1 MKAVI
6 EYFDR
11 TGKIVTFTDETTGVK
26 SYSVEV
32 ETALAPSSFTTELAK
47 QLARRE
53 APGFFRYAFQNYIAR
68 ITFPDL
74 DGEAPVLV
82 GL

>member
-1 MKAVI
+1 MKAMI

-11 TGKIVTFTDETTGVK
+11 TGKVVSFTDEETGAK
-26 SYSVEV
+26 SYCVEV
-32 ETALAPSSFTTELAK
+32 ETELAPNSYAIELAK

-74 DGEAPVLV
+74 EGSYPILV
-82 GL
+82 GM